1 MFSYFL
7 FVAAVSCLRI
17 TVLSIAVGGRTEG
30 RGEYTRSC
38 ETAIDK
44 CVVENAGI
52 MIRAPTSLQSP
63 RGSSALFLSVCT

>member
-1 MFSYFL
+1 M
-7 FVAAVSCLRI
+7 SCLRI
-17 TVLSIAVGGRTEG
+17 TVLSIAVGGRKEG

-52 MIRAPTSLQSP
+52 KIRAPTSLQSP
-63 RGSSALFLSVCT
+63 GGGGFCPFPICVYLSFQ